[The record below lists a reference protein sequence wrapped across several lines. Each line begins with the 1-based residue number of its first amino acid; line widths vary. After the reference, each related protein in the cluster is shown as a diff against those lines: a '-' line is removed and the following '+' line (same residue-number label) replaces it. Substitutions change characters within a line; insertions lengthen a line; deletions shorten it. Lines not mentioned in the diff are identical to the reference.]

1 MAITGLSHVGLS
13 TPDMAR
19 ALAFYRDTLGFAE
32 VISYSWPIGVEAAD
46 AGLGVV
52 DSSADLTVLNAGN
65 TYLEVLQFTNPVPRR
80 LDDPPTLH
88 RQGITHIGLEVHHL
102 DEAAEHM
109 LTGGAR
115 VLDPSH
121 DASSARSRLLRD
133 PDGNILE
140 LRVTSSGDSL
150 DYDELSVHVPDLATI
165 SEAAAPVTRP
175 GPTREHV
182 RGIGHVGVTTLG
194 ADPLRDFY
202 REAGI
207 PSGTDV
213 TWDLGAAE
221 PIDATRAISSAGRA
235 VVMPLGNAYLELLEY
250 HDVPVMERPSDARII
265 DYGFNHLCFD
275 IHDIQSTHSHLSTVG
290 MTCFAPWVLMPGGN
304 AAMGYALDPG
314 GNAIELLEHRTMAS
328 TMWPGHLSI

>member
-1 MAITGLSHVGLS
+1 
-13 TPDMAR
+13 
-19 ALAFYRDTLGFAE
+19 
-32 VISYSWPIGVEAAD
+32 
-46 AGLGVV
+46 
-52 DSSADLTVLNAGN
+52 
-65 TYLEVLQFTNPVPRR
+65 
-80 LDDPPTLH
+80 
-88 RQGITHIGLEVHHL
+88 
-102 DEAAEHM
+102 
-109 LTGGAR
+109 
-115 VLDPSH
+115 
-121 DASSARSRLLRD
+121 
-133 PDGNILE
+133 
-140 LRVTSSGDSL
+140 
-150 DYDELSVHVPDLATI
+150 
-165 SEAAAPVTRP
+165 
-175 GPTREHV
+175 V